1 MLDTIQL
8 GAHVENETGEQFGV
22 VKNLIVE
29 QFTNEVTHLVVE
41 KSILFNT
48 TQKVLPANAV
58 QAITDDGKRIHINL
72 SKSQVEQL
80 DDFETREY
88 VQVQHGHGAHLAE
101 SQSFHMGDSGYLY
114 PIAGSGGALMPGLD
128 RVAPLNTGTG
138 AADSA
143 YTIKTNIPDN
153 SLVLKAGADVE
164 ATDGRLGKI
173 KKVNLDPASHKI
185 AGFVIEE
192 GGFFD
197 EDYAIPLDLV
207 ESITDNVVRL
217 NVAKEN
223 LPVVT
228 APTEQPESGLE
239 S

>member
-8 GAHVENETGEQFGV
+8 GAHVENENGEQFGS
-22 VKNLIVE
+22 VKNLIIE

-58 QAITDDGKRIHINL
+58 QAITDEGKRVHINL
-72 SKSQVEQL
+72 TKSQYEHL

-101 SQSFHMGDSGYLY
+101 SQTLHMGDSSYLY
-114 PIAGSGGALMPGLD
+114 PVAGSGVLMPGLD
-128 RVAPLNTGTG
+128 RVAPMNIGTG

-143 YTIKTNIPDN
+143 YTLKTNIPDN

-164 ATDGRLGKI
+164 ATDGRIGKI
-173 KKVNLDPASHKI
+173 KKVKLDPTSHKI

-197 EDYAIPLDLV
+197 EDYAVPLELV
-207 ESITDNVVRL
+207 ESITDNLVRL

-223 LPVVT
+223 LPTPT
-228 APTEQPESGLE
+228 AIEQPDSGLE